1 MPRSGREQSQDRERG
16 QIAVAAFWSL
26 EAGHIRSLS
35 RAGETD
41 SLRNTPRGYNVR
53 ECAGDAIKPPERE
66 ENAMTIS
73 EYQVTGM
80 TCEHCEM
87 SVREEVGEIAG
98 VSDIRVSAQTGRL
111 VVTADSELD
120 DAEVVAAVEEAGYRA
135 VRV

>member
-1 MPRSGREQSQDRERG
+1 
-16 QIAVAAFWSL
+16 
-26 EAGHIRSLS
+26 
-35 RAGETD
+35 
-41 SLRNTPRGYNVR
+41 
-53 ECAGDAIKPPERE
+53 
-66 ENAMTIS
+66 MTIS